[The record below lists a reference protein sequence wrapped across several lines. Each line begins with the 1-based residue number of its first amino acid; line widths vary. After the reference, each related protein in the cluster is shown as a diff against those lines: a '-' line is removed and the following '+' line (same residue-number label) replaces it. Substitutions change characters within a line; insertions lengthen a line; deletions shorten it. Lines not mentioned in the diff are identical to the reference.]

1 MTAVSIDSRAVAAS
15 LGLRAPQRRRRW
27 PSYQA
32 VVLKGMAKLWQA
44 SHRHVLDVGAGSGTM
59 AQCVYEQMP
68 VRQVT
73 AVDVVDR
80 FHADLDV
87 ATRTFDGRRLPFADA
102 AFDAATLSDVVAHV
116 PRGDRVTLLREIAR
130 TTAGPLYLKDWEVRT
145 LPDRLRLAVLGGSVR
160 VQALTMDE
168 WRALAAASGWRIA
181 AKARARYRRG
191 VMAWAFPN
199 RLELSMRWE
208 R

>member
-15 LGLRAPQRRRRW
+15 LGLRTPQRRRRW

-44 SHRHVLDVGAGSGTM
+44 SHRHVLDVGAGSGTL

-68 VRQVT
+68 VGQVT
-73 AVDVVDR
+73 AVDVADR
-80 FHADLDV
+80 FRADLDV
-87 ATRTFDGRRLPFADA
+87 ATATFDGRRLPFGDA
-102 AFDAATLSDVVAHV
+102 SFDAATLNDVVAHV
-116 PRGDRVTLLREIAR
+116 ARGDRVTLLREIAR
-130 TTAGPLYLKDWEVRT
+130 TTAGPLYIKDREVCGAI
-145 LPDRLRLAVLGGSVR
+145 DALRVRMLGGLR
-160 VQALTMDE
+160 AQPLTMDE

-181 AKARARYRRG
+181 AKVRARYRKG
-191 VMAWAFPN
+191 VAASLFPN